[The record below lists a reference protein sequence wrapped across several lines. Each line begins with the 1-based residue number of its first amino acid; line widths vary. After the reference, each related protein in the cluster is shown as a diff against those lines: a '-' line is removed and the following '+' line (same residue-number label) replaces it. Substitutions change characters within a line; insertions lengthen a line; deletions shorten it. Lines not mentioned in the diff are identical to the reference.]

1 MSDDET
7 DQVVDETPE
16 EEQVVGEQ
24 SDETE
29 VEPITPEKAYE
40 LAKAAQKGYTLTRQE
55 LSEIRQTLEG
65 MKQAPKVEE
74 KEITPQTWGEV
85 KADLLESIGAR
96 EQAKSAEDA
105 KVNKQIES
113 ELEIL
118 KSEGKI
124 KTEEDENNLINFA
137 IKLSKK
143 IGYVPTLTQAYGVYE
158 DQQKARKQGVEEGL
172 KGKIKGEEGSKVG
185 TSSKGKPSGEKE
197 GVPYS
202 DIHNKSIWDL

>member
-74 KEITPQTWGEV
+74 KEITPQT
-85 KADLLESIGAR
+85 
-96 EQAKSAEDA
+96 
-105 KVNKQIES
+105 
-113 ELEIL
+113 
-118 KSEGKI
+118 
-124 KTEEDENNLINFA
+124 
-137 IKLSKK
+137 
-143 IGYVPTLTQAYGVYE
+143 
-158 DQQKARKQGVEEGL
+158 
-172 KGKIKGEEGSKVG
+172 
-185 TSSKGKPSGEKE
+185 
-197 GVPYS
+197 
-202 DIHNKSIWDL
+202 